1 MKKKGQEKH
10 KIQKKK
16 REGRPLM
23 PNKDKDTK
31 KQMMK

>member
-10 KIQKKK
+10 KIKKK

>member
-10 KIQKKK
+10 KIQKKG
-16 REGRPLM
+16 EGRPLM